1 MQAYVATGSIHE
13 GKYLGCGLSHFLEHM
28 LFQGTAEFPGNRI
41 SERIAAC
48 GGELNAATS
57 AECTYAYFNLPPEHL
72 AEGLTMLDSMIREPL
87 LPADQF
93 QSEREVILREL
104 AMYKDSPVQNLFEQI
119 RMNLLRVHPLRYS
132 TGGFADRLAEVTP
145 EIMREYH
152 ALRYTPGRTFYV
164 VTGDADPETVFDL
177 LEKRTAAWARG
188 SLEEPLLPTEPP
200 CPFPRRTRIEF
211 SAPQAYYGAAW
222 LTPGAIQSDF
232 IAVNA
237 FSDILGN
244 GDSSRLY
251 GELVN
256 RRMLAQDIL
265 FYSCALSSISYSGA
279 VAIAEPDKMSELSRR
294 TFDILQDFI
303 RSGPTEEELE
313 RLRTN
318 QKADYLRAL
327 QTNEGIAPLIGKS
340 VLHYGSPDA
349 VDSYL
354 PALDALTPED
364 LIRAG
369 QRYFRDQAPTVIE
382 QYPAGT
388 LRQQRKRAVECKPN
402 TPHLTTFPAG
412 QKLLYLEN
420 RSLPL
425 TTFTAILPGGMLNEP
440 AAQAGL
446 TRLLAETLDSG
457 CGKFSEA
464 EFDRRLELNAI
475 DLNIEAGI
483 SALSIT
489 ATCPSEKLPQAVE
502 LISAMMSDP
511 LFPPD
516 AVEREKETLCS
527 SIRTSMMKP
536 ASAAKDMTLHQL
548 FGCHPFGRG
557 KRDLL
562 KTIGRLKAADLRAF
576 YREISLSAHRAVFG
590 FTGDLTRRQ
599 AEKLTGQIIGAC
611 RWNDYRP
618 APFPVPVFPARET
631 RKTASLPRRQAVV
644 FAALP
649 GVRTDTPDADV
660 LNLVRL
666 YSDSMASRLFQ
677 TVRNQ
682 NGLVYYA
689 SFLCQCG
696 FGFDGY
702 MGYCGATTAS
712 GCAKLEKIFRQEIR
726 HLARSGMTAAEFENA
741 RRMMKFQLESI
752 RQSPE
757 ELLAALTAAEFIGSG
772 WEYYWN
778 RQDRLVRLTL
788 EEFNRRVRKLFTGKK
803 TAVAVVLPEKPE
815 DESDE
820 EDR

>member
-1 MQAYVATGSIHE
+1 MQAYVTTGSIHE
-13 GKYLGCGLSHFLEHM
+13 GKHLGCGLSHFLEHM

-41 SERIAAC
+41 SERVAGF
-48 GGELNAATS
+48 GGELNAVTS
-57 AECTYAYFNLPPEHL
+57 AEYTCAYFNLPPEYL

-93 QSEREVILREL
+93 RSEREVILREL

-164 VTGDADPETVFDL
+164 VTGDADPEKVFDL
-177 LEKRTAAWARG
+177 LEKRTASWARG
-188 SLEEPLLPTEPP
+188 SLEEPLLPSEPP
-200 CPFPRRTRIEF
+200 CPFPRRARIEF
-211 SAPQAYYGAAW
+211 PTPQAYYGAAW

-251 GELVN
+251 EELVN

-265 FYSCALSSISYSGA
+265 FYSSAISSISYSGA
-279 VAIAEPDKMSELSRR
+279 VAVAEPDKVSELSRR

-313 RLRTN
+313 RLRIN

-327 QTNEGIAPLIGKS
+327 QTNDGVAPLIGKS

-369 QRYFRDQAPTVIE
+369 RRYFLDQLPAVIE

-388 LRQQRKRAVECKPN
+388 LRKRKKRAVECKPH
-402 TPHLTTFPAG
+402 TPQLTAFPAG
-412 QKLLYLEN
+412 QKMLYVEN
-420 RSLPL
+420 RTLPL
-425 TTFTAILPGGMLNEP
+425 VVFTVILPGGMMNETP
-440 AAQAGL
+440 AQTGL

-457 CGKFSEA
+457 CRKFSEA
-464 EFDRRLELNAI
+464 EFDRRLENNAI

-483 SALSIT
+483 SALAIT
-489 ATCPSEKLPQAVE
+489 AACPSEKLPQAVE
-502 LISAMMSDP
+502 LIAAMMKDP
-511 LFPPD
+511 LFPAD
-516 AVEREKETLCS
+516 AVKREQENLCS

-536 ASAAKDMTLHQL
+536 ASAAKDMALHQL
-548 FGCHPFGRG
+548 FGSHPFGRG
-557 KRDLL
+557 RRDLL
-562 KTIGRLKAADLRAF
+562 KTIGRFKADDLREF
-576 YREISLSAHRAVFG
+576 YRTICLSAPRAVFG
-590 FTGDLTRRQ
+590 FSGDISRSQ
-599 AEKLTGQIIGAC
+599 AEKLTAQIIEAC
-611 RWNDYRP
+611 RWNNYCP
-618 APFPVPVFPARET
+618 APFPAPVFPGKET

-644 FAALP
+644 FTALP
-649 GVRTDTPDADV
+649 GVRTDSPDADV

-666 YSDSMASRLFQ
+666 HSDSMASRLFQ

-702 MGYCGATTAS
+702 MGYCGATTAA
-712 GCAKLEKIFRQEIR
+712 GCAKLEKIFRQEIG
-726 HLARSGMTAAEFENA
+726 HLARSGMTAEEFENA
-741 RRMMKFQLESI
+741 RKMMKFQLESI

-757 ELLAALTAAEFIGSG
+757 ELLSALTSSEFIGSG
-772 WEYYWN
+772 WECCWN
-778 RQDRLVRLTL
+778 RQERLAGLTL
-788 EEFNRRVRKLFTGKK
+788 EEFNRRVRKLFTGGKP
-803 TAVAVVLPEKPE
+803 AVAVVLPEQPE
-815 DESDE
+815 DGTDE